1 MNAKNIKASEKP
13 KKQFCALAYPP
24 QDLSTGPM
32 HAGSVILLVLKDG
45 EGNLDFFVHP
55 ELHTVVADHDLT
67 YLEALLKDFV
77 ERAKLHPAALFEQ
90 LSSVGA
96 GDTGGPRGWIEHL

>member
-1 MNAKNIKASEKP
+1 
-13 KKQFCALAYPP
+13 
-24 QDLSTGPM
+24 M

-90 LSSVGA
+90 LSSLGA
-96 GDTGGPRGWIEHL
+96 GPLVAHEVGSSISNHPPLLKLYSRFVQL